1 MDRRSFI
8 YYGGLS
14 SIAGCSRNEQSSNTS
29 LDNRTYNWRMA
40 TSWPPNFPGHGV
52 SANRLA
58 NNIEEL
64 TGGRIKIEI
73 FSAGELV
80 PAFEVLDAVSR
91 DTVHLAHS
99 APVYW
104 RGKIP
109 ASLIYGGIPFGM
121 TSDIFNSWLFHSDG
135 LELWRKAYSS
145 MDIIPFPAGNTGQQ
159 MGGWFNR
166 EINSLEDL
174 SGLKMR
180 IPGLGGE
187 VMQKA
192 GILPVNLPAS
202 EIFTALQTGAI
213 DATEWVGPYNDMALG
228 LQQVARYYYYPGWQE
243 PSGQLELIVSRNAFN
258 SLPPDLKKI
267 IEIACFSE
275 NSYLLAEFNM
285 RNQQALNT
293 LKTEHKVD
301 IRRFPN
307 DVLEEL
313 KKHTNEILDELSNN
327 DPLFK
332 EIYESYNKFLGDISP
347 WLEIIK
353 S

>member
-8 YYGGLS
+8 YYGGLG
-14 SIAGCSRNEQSSNTS
+14 SIAACSKNDQDSIS
-29 LDNRTYNWRMA
+29 LPKSEIFRWRMA

-58 NNIEEL
+58 RTIEEL
-64 TGGRIKIEI
+64 SGGRIQIEI

-91 DTVHLAHS
+91 STIQIAHT

-109 ASLIYGGIPFGM
+109 SSLIYGGIPFGM
-121 TSDIFNSWLFHSDG
+121 TSDIFNAWLFHSDG
-135 LELWRKAYSS
+135 LRLWRKAYSA
-145 MDIIPFPAGNTGQQ
+145 MGVIPFPAGNTGQQ
-159 MGGWFNR
+159 MGGWFNK
-166 EINSLEDL
+166 EINSSDDL
-174 SGLKMR
+174 VGLKMR

-192 GILPVNLPAS
+192 GVLPVNLPAS
-202 EIFTALQTGAI
+202 EIFTSLQTGAI

-228 LQQVARYYYYPGWQE
+228 LQQVAKYYYYPGWQE
-243 PSGQLELIVSRNAFN
+243 PSGQLELIVSNEAFY
-258 SLPPDLKKI
+258 SLPKDLQKI
-267 IEIACFSE
+267 IEIACLSE
-275 NSYLLAEFNM
+275 NSYLLAEFTM

-293 LKTEHKVD
+293 LKTEHNVIIKK
-301 IRRFPN
+301 FPN
-307 DVLEEL
+307 DVLTQL
-313 KKHTNEILDELSNN
+313 NKHTEIILEELSNN
-327 DPLFK
+327 DPLFE
-332 EIYESYNKFLGDISP
+332 EILNSYNDFLNEINP
-347 WLEIIK
+347 WLEIIN